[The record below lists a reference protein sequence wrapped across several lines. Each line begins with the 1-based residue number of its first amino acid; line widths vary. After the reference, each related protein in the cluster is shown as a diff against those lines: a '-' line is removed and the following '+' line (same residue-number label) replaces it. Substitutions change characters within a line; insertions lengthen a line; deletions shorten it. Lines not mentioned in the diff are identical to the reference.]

1 MIKKFKDYIL
11 ENYIAEPTD
20 APEIASD
27 KNQFNNIQ
35 KQVEEYN
42 KKKTIVTNIYLSYV
56 NEVDLINKLSGQKLI
71 DRTADKKSIKF
82 YNPIIGLWAQS
93 CQKQREVKD
102 IKAEIEKLKGNIKDE
117 ETNIKMN
124 PSSKESIQS
133 TIDLINDKIKLKGT
147 EINDKLSEI
156 NNLEKT
162 TKDKIKS
169 YVNDINT
176 SKKRIDGNSINKL

>member
-1 MIKKFKDYIL
+1 MIKKFNEYVL

-35 KQVEEYN
+35 KQVDEYN
-42 KKKTIVTNIYLSYV
+42 KNKTVVNNIYLSYL

-71 DRTADKKSIKF
+71 DRTSDKKSIKF

-93 CQKQREVKD
+93 CQKKREIKD
-102 IKAEIEKLKGNIKDE
+102 INTEIEKLKQNIKDE
-117 ETNIKMN
+117 ETNIKNN
-124 PSSKESIQS
+124 PSSKDSIQS

-147 EINDKLSEI
+147 DINKKLSEI
-156 NNLEKT
+156 TNLENT
-162 TKDKIKS
+162 TKEKIKS
-169 YVNDINT
+169 YINDIAT
-176 SKKRIDGNSINKL
+176 SKKRIDANSINKL